1 MEESVKERLK
11 AFLRSEKIKGGDFC
25 ESIGVSS
32 GFISAMRESIQ
43 PDKLKSIAINYP
55 TLNIE
60 WLLIGVGK
68 MIKSDKEK
76 IEPNVNHEFRGTPYY
91 NVDFIGGFDVIL
103 NDQTVSPD
111 YYIDFAPY
119 NENGVVW
126 CNITGKSMEPEINS
140 GDIIAMKELTTNI
153 EYLPFGEIYGFVT
166 NEYRTVKKLGKSD
179 KDGYI
184 RLIPTNKSDEFAPQ
198 DIPTDMVI
206 KVFSVLGSV
215 KRF

>member
-11 AFLRSEKIKGGDFC
+11 AYLKYSKIKGGNFC
-25 ESIGVSS
+25 DAIGVSS

-55 TLNIE
+55 DLNIE
-60 WLLIGVGK
+60 WLLIGIGN
-68 MIKSDKEK
+68 MIKTDN
-76 IEPNVNHEFRGTPYY
+76 IEVKPAINKEFRGSPYY
-91 NVDFIGGFDVIL
+91 NVDFIGGFETIY
-103 NDQTVSPD
+103 NSQITNPD

-140 GDIIAMKELTTNI
+140 GDIIAMKELATSI
-153 EYLPFGEIYGFVT
+153 EYLPLGEIYGFVT
-166 NEYRTVKKLGKSD
+166 DEYRTIKKLGRSD

-184 RLIPTNKSDEFAPQ
+184 RLIPTNKSEEFSPQ
-198 DIPTDMVI
+198 DIPAEMVI

>member
-1 MEESVKERLK
+1 MENTVKERLK
-11 AFLRSEKIKGGDFC
+11 HYLKYSKIKGGDFC
-25 ESIGVSS
+25 DSIGVSS

-55 TLNIE
+55 DLSIE
-60 WLLIGVGK
+60 WLLIGIGDMLK
-68 MIKSDKEK
+68 INKEELK
-76 IEPNVNHEFRGTPYY
+76 PSINHKFIGSPYY
-91 NVDFIGGFDVIL
+91 NVDFIGGFDVVL
-103 NDQTVSPD
+103 NNQTINPD
-111 YYIDFAPY
+111 YYIDFSPY
-119 NENGVVW
+119 NEKGVVW

-166 NEYRTVKKLGKSD
+166 NEYRTVKKLGRSD

-184 RLIPTNKSDEFAPQ
+184 RLIPTNKSEEFAPQ
-198 DIPTDMVI
+198 DIPAEMVI